1 MKTQLLYP
9 LFSVVSCVFS
19 VSCAAL
25 AAGCGRA
32 VTGRG
37 RAARPDVR
45 RERER
50 GASRERG
57 ADGWGSE
64 EPGSAEGEECLSRDV
79 RGEGEGV
86 AAMLRRRRML
96 NLYGL

>member
-50 GASRERG
+50 EREGPAGSGGQTAGEVRSQGAQRG
-57 ADGWGSE
+57 RSVYLE
-64 EPGSAEGEECLSRDV
+64 
-79 RGEGEGV
+79 
-86 AAMLRRRRML
+86 M
-96 NLYGL
+96 